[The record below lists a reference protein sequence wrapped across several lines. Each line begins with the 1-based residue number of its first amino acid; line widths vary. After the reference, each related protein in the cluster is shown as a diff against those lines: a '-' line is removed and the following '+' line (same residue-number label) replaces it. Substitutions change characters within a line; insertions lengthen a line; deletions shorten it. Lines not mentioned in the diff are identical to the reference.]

1 MLTHLKIKGHKMISD
16 KQSGVTKELLGAL
29 ENGIKSLHDQGEVL
43 YEILIDGTSKPAD
56 TLDITKYSKKMEQA
70 KNLLSSLAEI
80 KIKGNR
86 IIGK

>member
-1 MLTHLKIKGHKMISD
+1 
-16 KQSGVTKELLGAL
+16 L

-43 YEILIDGTSKPAD
+43 YEILIDGSSKPAD
-56 TLDITKYSKKMEQA
+56 TLDITKYSKKMEHA

-80 KIKGNR
+80 KTKGNR